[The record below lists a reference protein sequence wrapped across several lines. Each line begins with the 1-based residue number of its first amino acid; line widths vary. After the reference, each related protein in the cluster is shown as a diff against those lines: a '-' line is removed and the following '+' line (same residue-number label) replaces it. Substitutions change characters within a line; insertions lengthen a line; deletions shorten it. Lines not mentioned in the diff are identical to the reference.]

1 MAGPPLNFYGSDT
14 YHLSSL
20 IGTHEYILY
29 SADMEFLTSN
39 WTKIKLAMAFTVK
52 KIDSTGILHVT
63 GASDWGRYNQGG
75 RNTAANAL
83 MYRSLIA
90 GSIMA
95 GWVKDATGLATKW
108 TRQAQALKAAINTTA
123 LNWDPSVG

>member
-29 SADMEFLTSN
+29 SADMNFLTSN
-39 WTKIKLAMAFTVK
+39 WTKIKLALAFIVG
-52 KIDSTGILHVT
+52 KIDETGLLNVT

-95 GWVKDATGLATKW
+95 GWANDTSGLATKW
-108 TRQAQALKAAINTTA
+108 TRCAQELKAAINTTA
-123 LNWDPSVG
+123 LNWDPLVG